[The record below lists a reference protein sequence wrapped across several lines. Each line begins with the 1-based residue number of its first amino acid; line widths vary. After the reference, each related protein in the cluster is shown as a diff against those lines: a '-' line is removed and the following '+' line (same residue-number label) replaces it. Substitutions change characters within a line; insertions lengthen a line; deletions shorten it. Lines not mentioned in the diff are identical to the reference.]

1 MNGDGEVQ
9 NLAIGLPVR
18 TRNQKTHN
26 KNMKKRGGQRDGE
39 STILTSTCNHAR
51 PQARNEPRR
60 NHAGVGTPSAHS
72 TAGTPMAT
80 PQRTRPRRERGIHIR
95 LRRERKQLTVG
106 PAQGGARNRDNS
118 DAQ

>member
-1 MNGDGEVQ
+1 MNGDGEGQ
-9 NLAIGLPVR
+9 YLAIGLPVR

-95 LRRERKQLTVG
+95 LRRERKQQTVG
-106 PAQGGARNRDNS
+106 PAQVGPRNRDNS